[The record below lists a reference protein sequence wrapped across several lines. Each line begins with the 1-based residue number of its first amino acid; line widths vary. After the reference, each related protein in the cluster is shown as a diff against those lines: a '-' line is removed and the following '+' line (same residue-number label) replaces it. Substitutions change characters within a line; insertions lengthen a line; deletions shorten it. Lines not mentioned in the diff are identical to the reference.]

1 MSSKPKETFLWR
13 FGHLALACS
22 RNQSEGG
29 DTSDVLAVATGQ
41 ALWSQKLVRPG
52 WYCVTAQARL

>member
-22 RNQSEGG
+22 RNQSEG
-29 DTSDVLAVATGQ
+29 AVATGQ

>member
-29 DTSDVLAVATGQ
+29 DTSDVLAVATGR

-52 WYCVTAQARL
+52 W